1 LIPEKYSQLVLSC
14 SDYLL
19 NLGASLSQKG
29 SFLRQHSS
37 SQDKYP
43 FGPTSSPQY
52 SFSRFLL
59 IQLGD
64 VIPAWHRYP
73 DLKPLAHLLKALKL
87 EPLY

>member
-1 LIPEKYSQLVLSC
+1 M
-14 SDYLL
+14 
-19 NLGASLSQKG
+19 NGTLGAAFESCENG
-29 SFLRQHSS
+29 TVVGV
-37 SQDKYP
+37 KYP

-87 EPLY
+87 KPLY